1 MFHLPGLFECI
12 YQSGR
17 GATAITHL
25 VRIRERE
32 RHRKGEGRRE
42 SITEETEEMTERD
55 SSQGGREKRGKA
67 VGRGK
72 KMEK

>member
-32 RHRKGEGRRE
+32 RKGEGRRE

-55 SSQGGREKRGKA
+55 SSQGGREKRVRA
-67 VGRGK
+67 VGKGK